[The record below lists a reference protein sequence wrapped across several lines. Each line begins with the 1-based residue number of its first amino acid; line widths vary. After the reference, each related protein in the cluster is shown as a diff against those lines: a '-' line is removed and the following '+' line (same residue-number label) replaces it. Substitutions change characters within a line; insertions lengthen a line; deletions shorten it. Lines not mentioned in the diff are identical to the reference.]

1 LKIGITLSGGAAK
14 GIAHIGVI
22 KALQE
27 NGIHPEIVSGTSAGA
42 IVGSLYA
49 ANKSPEEMMQFVNS
63 SSLFKIVKS
72 GFSLLHGPMKLTFLK
87 DQLQDYI
94 PSVSFAELEKPLF
107 IAATNLLTGSADV
120 FSEGPLFDAIVAS
133 CSIPWLF
140 APVII
145 NDIPYVDGGVRDNM
159 PAKCI
164 RSKVDFLIGVNVK
177 PKVKATKEELNSK
190 INISLRVFD
199 LTVWNNI
206 KPNVRI
212 LDHYIAPEKL
222 AKFNQ
227 FSLKQTQEIYK
238 VGYDA
243 TIASMPELLKKIDQM
258 QKIKSN

>member
-1 LKIGITLSGGAAK
+1 MLQKIKIGITLSGGAAK

-22 KALQE
+22 KALEE

-42 IVGSLYA
+42 IVGALYA
-49 ANKSPEEMMQFVNS
+49 AGKSPEEMMQFVHS

-72 GFSLLHGPMKLTFLK
+72 GFSFNGQMKLTYLK
-87 DQLQDYI
+87 DHLKEYI
-94 PSVSFAELEKPLF
+94 PKDRFESLQKPLF
-107 IAATNLLTGSADV
+107 ISATNLITGSADV
-120 FSEGPLFDAIVAS
+120 FSEGELFDPVVAS

-140 APVII
+140 APIII

-159 PAKCI
+159 PAKSI

-190 INISLRVFD
+190 LNISLRVFD

-227 FSLKQTQEIYK
+227 FSLKQTNDIYE
-238 VGYDA
+238 VGYES
-243 TIASMPELLKKIDQM
+243 TMNSMSELLYKLKNN
-258 QKIKSN
+258 SNN